1 MKKFVFASV
10 MALAAISLVTAPLL
24 RAQDSITIKDP
35 AEFNSYQMA
44 STQSDPKAKAAAL
57 ESFLQ
62 AYPQSV
68 VKKAVLDSLTD
79 TYQQLGDVDHALSA
93 ATRLLQVD
101 PTNMKALTLSVMI
114 KKGQCGK
121 TQDAQTCDDAA
132 ALARKGLATPKPA
145 DTSDPDWR
153 KQTGAIY
160 PLLHSAMAVDD
171 IVGKKDF
178 KAGIEEY
185 RQELMLFP
193 VEATKVPGPGLN
205 DTLQLAEAYARLT
218 PPDMVNAVWF
228 YARALAYA
236 PDNFKPQI
244 EKKLDYWYKK
254 YHGAMDGLDDIK
266 AQTAANLF
274 PPGGAPVI
282 KAAKTP
288 PEFAHDVVTGGGLD
302 KLNLSDKE
310 FILANGSLPS
320 AADATKTDADTMWAA
335 MKDQATPV
343 PGIVIEA
350 SATVI
355 KVAVSDDAKSAKAPD
370 FIGNL
375 KKPLDDKDIPAVGFE
390 FKMPP
395 ATAPSAALIGTMDS
409 YRQVPA
415 TATTAQ
421 TAEIVVKDGEI
432 QVEKKKAVP
441 AHKPAAGHHTAH

>member
-1 MKKFVFASV
+1 M
-10 MALAAISLVTAPLL
+10 
-24 RAQDSITIKDP
+24 
-35 AEFNSYQMA
+35 
-44 STQSDPKAKAAAL
+44 
-57 ESFLQ
+57 
-62 AYPQSV
+62 
-68 VKKAVLDSLTD
+68 
-79 TYQQLGDVDHALSA
+79 
-93 ATRLLQVD
+93 
-101 PTNMKALTLSVMI
+101 
-114 KKGQCGK
+114 
-121 TQDAQTCDDAA
+121 DAQTCDDAA
-132 ALARKGLATPKPA
+132 ALARKGLVTPKPA
-145 DTSDPDWR
+145 DTSDADWK

-160 PLLHSAMAVDD
+160 PILHSAIALDF
-171 IVGKKDF
+171 IVSKKDI
-178 KAGIEEY
+178 KSGIDEY
-185 RQELMLFP
+185 KQDLMLYP
-193 VEATKVPGPGLN
+193 ADATKSGPGLS

-218 PPDMVNAVWF
+218 PPDMPNAVWF
-228 YARALAYA
+228 YARALAFA

-254 YHGAMDGLDDIK
+254 FHGAMDGLDDIK
-266 AQTAANLF
+266 SQTAANLF
-274 PPGGAPVI
+274 PPGGAPAI

-288 PEFAHDVVTGGGLD
+288 AEFAHDVVTGGGLD

-320 AADATKTDADTMWAA
+320 TADATKTDADTMWAA

-350 SATVI
+350 TASVI

-370 FIGNL
+370 FIVNM
-375 KKPLDDKDIPAVGFE
+375 KKPLEDKDIPAVGFE

-432 QVEKKKAVP
+432 QVEKKKP
-441 AHKPAAGHHTAH
+441 TPTHKPSAGHKTTTH

>member
-10 MALAAISLVTAPLL
+10 MALAAISLVSAPML

-44 STQSDPKAKAAAL
+44 STQIDPKAKATAL
-57 ESFLQ
+57 ETFLQ
-62 AYPQSV
+62 MYPQSV
-68 VKKAVLDSLTD
+68 VKKAVLDSLMD
-79 TYQQLGDVDHALSA
+79 TYQQLNDVDHALSA
-93 ATRLLQVD
+93 ATRLLQAD
-101 PTNMKALTLSVMI
+101 PTNMKALYLSVVI
-114 KKGQCGK
+114 KKSQCGK

-132 ALARKGLATPKPA
+132 ALARKGLATPKPTG
-145 DTSDPDWR
+145 TSDADWQ

-171 IVGKKDF
+171 IVAKKDV

-185 RQELMLFP
+185 RQELMLYP
-193 VEATKVPGPGLN
+193 VEQTKVAGPGLS
-205 DTLQLAEAYARLT
+205 DTLQLAESYARLT
-218 PPDMVNAVWF
+218 PPDMPNAVWF

-254 YHGAMDGLDDIK
+254 FHGGMDGLDDIK
-266 AQTAANLF
+266 SQTAANLF

-288 PEFAHDVVTGGGLD
+288 AEFAHDVVTGGGLD

-320 AADATKTDADTMWAA
+320 AADATKTDADTIWAA

-343 PGIVIEA
+343 PGVVLEA
-350 SATVI
+350 SASVI
-355 KVAVSDDAKSAKAPD
+355 KVAAMRRHGA
-370 FIGNL
+370 
-375 KKPLDDKDIPAVGFE
+375 
-390 FKMPP
+390 
-395 ATAPSAALIGTMDS
+395 
-409 YRQVPA
+409 
-415 TATTAQ
+415 
-421 TAEIVVKDGEI
+421 
-432 QVEKKKAVP
+432 AVP
-441 AHKPAAGHHTAH
+441 PHRSLPRKPARRRHWRAP

>member
-1 MKKFVFASV
+1 
-10 MALAAISLVTAPLL
+10 LAAISLVSAPMLL
-24 RAQDSITIKDP
+24 AQDSITIKDP

-44 STQSDPKAKAAAL
+44 STQSDPKAQAAAL
-57 ESFLQ
+57 ESFLVQ
-62 AYPQSV
+62 YPQSV
-68 VKKAVLDSLTD
+68 VKASVLEQLMGS
-79 TYQQLGDVDHALSA
+79 YQKLNDPDHALSA
-93 ATRLLQVD
+93 ATRLLQLS
-101 PTNMKALTLSVMI
+101 PNNMPAIFLSVLI
-114 KKGQCGK
+114 KKAQCGK

-132 ALARKGLATPKPA
+132 ALARKGLSTPKPA
-145 DTSDPDWR
+145 ETSGPDWQ
-153 KQTGAIY
+153 KQTSQIY
-160 PLLHSAMAVDD
+160 PLMHSAMALDN
-171 IVGKKDF
+171 IVAKKDI

-185 RQELMLFP
+185 RQELMLYP
-193 VEATKVPGPGLN
+193 ADGTKSGPGLS
-205 DTLQLAEAYARLT
+205 DTLQLAEMYARLT
-218 PPDMVNAVWF
+218 PPDMPNAVWF
-228 YARALAYA
+228 YARALAFA
-236 PDNFKPQI
+236 PPAFQPQI

-254 YHGAMDGLDDIK
+254 FHGAMDGLDDIK
-266 AQTAANLF
+266 SQTAANLF
-274 PPGGAPVI
+274 PPGGEPKI

-288 PEFAHDVVTGGGLD
+288 AEFAHDVVTGGGLD

-310 FILANGSLPS
+310 FILANGSMPS

-350 SATVI
+350 TASVI

-370 FIGNL
+370 FIVNL

-421 TAEIVVKDGEI
+421 TAEIVVKDGEV

-441 AHKPAAGHHTAH
+441 AHKPAAGHKTTTH